1 VNRADAALR
10 AAAMWSDL
18 VEAERMR
25 LSWPWTPSKGS
36 TSPALTSDPTAVGS
50 TFTVG
55 PLLESCV
62 QGPTAGSPSTA
73 GGSSPGGSQ
82 AGAAGPGPPER
93 VAIALDAI
101 HPEIRQALALPL
113 GGVGIGDQH
122 SFAQYLANQLSA
134 HIRGDPSHFPVEGAF
149 LSNQHVEAMSF
160 DGPDGPMPASFL
172 ENGADL
178 SMFRRR
184 AGA

>member
-1 VNRADAALR
+1 MSVWLEHDVPGRVLDVIDAVPVNGQAHAFGR
-10 AAAMWSDL
+10 
-18 VEAERMR
+18 
-25 LSWPWTPSKGS
+25 PYI
-36 TSPALTSDPTAVGS
+36 TAYQ
-50 TFTVG
+50 
-55 PLLESCV
+55 L
-62 QGPTAGSPSTA
+62 
-73 GGSSPGGSQ
+73 
-82 AGAAGPGPPER
+82 
-93 VAIALDAI
+93 AIALDAI